1 MGLFDSWNEKKK
13 RKDKIAKN
21 ANKLRQIE
29 KEIEESKQK
38 VVQIDKE
45 QKDLLIKTYGSLD
58 KVPDFMLKK
67 FKVKK

>member
-38 VVQIDKE
+38 VKDMSSE
-45 QKDLLIKTYGSLD
+45 QEKILIQTYGSLD
-58 KVPDFMLKK
+58 KVPPGMKQTFGIK
-67 FKVKK
+67 

>member
-13 RKDKIAKN
+13 RKDKIAKK

-58 KVPDFMLKK
+58 KVPDFMLE
-67 FKVKK
+67 KV

>member
-38 VVQIDKE
+38 VKDMTSE
-45 QKDLLIKTYGSLD
+45 QEKLLIKTYGSKD
-58 KVPDFMLKK
+58 KIPDFMLKK
-67 FKVKK
+67 FGIK

>member
-58 KVPDFMLKK
+58 KVPDFMLE
-67 FKVKK
+67 KV